1 MGSPVK
7 LRIRDVATRAV
18 LVPMSRPIRTAS
30 GTIAE
35 APLLLLDLHTEE
47 GVTGR
52 TYLFGYQPFMLR
64 PLADLV
70 HAMTAMIRGDEVAPV
85 ELDRKLRGRFAL
97 LGARSL
103 NGMALAGL
111 DMAAWDAL
119 ARAIGVPLVTL
130 LGGTRRP
137 VRAYLGN
144 GIGVVPVDDVGGEAT
159 RLAGEGLA
167 AIKIRLGRA
176 AFDQDLAAVRAAR
189 RSLPDAVRLL
199 ADFNQSLSVR
209 EAIAR
214 GRALDD
220 EGLGWIEEPVRADD
234 FPGCAR
240 VAAEVRTPI
249 QIGENFAGPFEMQAA
264 LQAAASD
271 LVMVDAQQIGGV
283 TGWLR
288 AAALAHAFGRELS
301 SHLFQEVSAHLLA
314 VSPTADWLEYMNV
327 ADPILR
333 EPLVPA
339 GGTVTPADR
348 PGIGLDWDDQAVR
361 RYALT

>member
-1 MGSPVK
+1 MDIPLK

-18 LVPMSRPIRTAS
+18 LTPMSRPIRTAS
-30 GTIAE
+30 GTVGE

-52 TYLFGYQPFMLR
+52 AYLFGYQPFMLR
-64 PLADLV
+64 PLGDLV
-70 HAMTAMIRGDEVAPV
+70 HAMAGMIRGDLVAPI

-97 LGARSL
+97 LGTRSL
-103 NGMALAGL
+103 NGMALSGL

-119 ARAIGVPLVTL
+119 ARAAGVPLVTL
-130 LGGTRRP
+130 LGGTARP
-137 VRAYLGN
+137 IRAYAGN
-144 GIGVVPVDDVGGEAT
+144 GIGVIPVDEVAAEAS
-159 RLAGEGLA
+159 RLAGSGLP

-189 RSLPDAVRLL
+189 RTLPDAIRLL
-199 ADFNQSLSVR
+199 VDFNQSLSVR

-220 EGLGWIEEPVRADD
+220 EGVDWIEEPVRCDD

-240 VAAEVRTPI
+240 VAAEVWTPI
-249 QIGENFAGPFEMQAA
+249 QIGENFAGPLEMKAA
-264 LQAAASD
+264 LEAGASD

-301 SHLFQEVSAHLLA
+301 SHLFQEISTHLLA
-314 VSPTADWLEYMNV
+314 VSPTADRLEYMNV

-333 EPLVPA
+333 EPLL
-339 GGTVTPADR
+339 PADGSLTAAAR
-348 PGIGLDWDDQAVR
+348 PGIGLDWDEAAVR
-361 RYALT
+361 RYAVE